1 MDVSYELDGITFTW
15 DAAKAEENVDKH
27 GVSFQ
32 TAAEAV
38 LDPFVQVVEIQH
50 ERGEER
56 TIVVGLTRAWQLLRV
71 VSVLRRAS
79 VRLISA
85 RNVTR
90 TERKRYEDR

>member
-1 MDVSYELDGITFTW
+1 MDVSYELDGIAFAW
-15 DAAKAEENVDKH
+15 DAAKAEENLEKH

-38 LDPFVQVVEIQH
+38 LDPFAQVVEIQH
-50 ERGEER
+50 EAVEER
-56 TIVVGLTRAWQLLRV
+56 TVVVGLTRAWELLHV

-85 RNVTR
+85 RDVTR